1 MKYKIISIFLI
12 LIVSAQLSGQDEIMN
27 NVRFA
32 ETAIKKIVT
41 DSLAVNAIPKEKTY
55 RILSSEN
62 EAKTLF
68 VTTAVKEALGE
79 MGYTTILDDDVDTL
93 TNIVELNILNPK
105 INFEL
110 RDGLRKI
117 SGNFKLLLYS
127 KSDGNINWGKE
138 MDLSFLG
145 NDSVKGIDTGLLE
158 QGAPDFL
165 KSKREV
171 KFSSSKMEKFLAG
184 VIAGIITYLLYSVRS

>member
-1 MKYKIISIFLI
+1 MKYKIISFFLI
-12 LIVSAQLSGQDEIMN
+12 LMGSAQLSGQDEIMN

-41 DSLAVNAIPKEKTY
+41 DSLTVNAIPKEKTY

-68 VTTAVKEALGE
+68 VTNAVKEALDE

-93 TNIVELNILNPK
+93 TNIVELNILNPE

>member
-68 VTTAVKEALGE
+68 VTTAVKEALDE

-138 MDLSFLG
+138 MDLSFLV

-184 VIAGIITYLLYSVRS
+184 VIAGIITYLLYSVMS

>member
-68 VTTAVKEALGE
+68 VTTAVKEALDE

>member
-1 MKYKIISIFLI
+1 MKYKIISFFLI
-12 LIVSAQLSGQDEIMN
+12 LMWSAQLSGQDEIMN

-41 DSLAVNAIPKEKTY
+41 DSLTVNAIPKEKTY

-68 VTTAVKEALGE
+68 VTNAVKEALDE

-93 TNIVELNILNPK
+93 TNIVELNILNPE

-127 KSDGNINWGKE
+127 KSNGNINWGKE

-165 KSKREV
+165 KSNKEV

>member
-41 DSLAVNAIPKEKTY
+41 DSLTVNAIPKEKTY

-68 VTTAVKEALGE
+68 VTTAVKEALDE

>member
-1 MKYKIISIFLI
+1 MKYKIISFFLI
-12 LIVSAQLSGQDEIMN
+12 LMGSAQLSGQDEIMN

-41 DSLAVNAIPKEKTY
+41 DSLTVNAIPKEKTY

-68 VTTAVKEALGE
+68 VTNAVKEALDE

-93 TNIVELNILNPK
+93 TNIVELNILNPE

-145 NDSVKGIDTGLLE
+145 NDSVMGIDTGLLE

>member
-41 DSLAVNAIPKEKTY
+41 DSLTVNAIPKEKTY

-68 VTTAVKEALGE
+68 VTTAVKEALDE

-93 TNIVELNILNPK
+93 PNIVELNILNPK